1 VGDLV
6 NLRQIRKRA
15 ARAADER
22 KADDNRI
29 RHGLTKRQRDDAN
42 AERAAQDRRLDG
54 LRIVRSANEPGGAD
68 GE

>member
-1 VGDLV
+1 MGDLV

-22 KADDNRI
+22 KAEDNRI
-29 RHGLTKRQRDDAN
+29 RHGLTKRQRDDASV
-42 AERAAQDRRLDG
+42 ERSTQDRRLDG
-54 LRIVRSANEPGGAD
+54 MRIVRSGAESGGVD

>member
-6 NLRQIRKRA
+6 NLRQVRKRA

-29 RHGLTKRQRDDAN
+29 HHGLTKRQRDDAS
-42 AERAAQDRRLDG
+42 AERAVQDRRLDG
-54 LRIVRSANEPGGAD
+54 LRIVRSADEPGGVE
-68 GE
+68 GQ